1 MWIILQ
7 ALCEIWL
14 FIKPAALLELGVV
27 HRNSAMRKKA
37 KARSS
42 SLARVVQDRG
52 TCQCPDPTAIQKKS
66 VRNHSY
72 LPFFWTWGVG
82 MRNNALLLKRGKTV
96 KPRKPF
102 EWCKELLHR
111 KDRGQGTSMSKCHV
125 NTKASMGI
133 LWFRWNLVQK
143 GRRLQERARLKHV
156 KEKKGLN
163 FLGRHWLI
171 IS

>member
-1 MWIILQ
+1 MTFHKTCSTPWT
-7 ALCEIWL
+7 W
-14 FIKPAALLELGVV
+14 G
-27 HRNSAMRKKA
+27 SAQKQCNEKESQGQEQQPS
-37 KARSS
+37 KYNK
-42 SLARVVQDRG
+42 
-52 TCQCPDPTAIQKKS
+52 CQCPDPTAIQKKS

-82 MRNNALLLKRGKTV
+82 MRNNALLLKRGKTI

-125 NTKASMGI
+125 NIKASMGI

-143 GRRLQERARLKHV
+143 GSRLQERARSKHV